1 MLEHGDSVVKKLL
14 FRPENNAESYV
25 DDDETPILPTEAKK
39 SEENKRVIKKI
50 KKP

>member
-1 MLEHGDSVVKKLL
+1 MVKKLL
-14 FRPENNAESYV
+14 FRPENNAESQV
-25 DDDETPILPTEAKK
+25 GDDEPIILPMEAKK